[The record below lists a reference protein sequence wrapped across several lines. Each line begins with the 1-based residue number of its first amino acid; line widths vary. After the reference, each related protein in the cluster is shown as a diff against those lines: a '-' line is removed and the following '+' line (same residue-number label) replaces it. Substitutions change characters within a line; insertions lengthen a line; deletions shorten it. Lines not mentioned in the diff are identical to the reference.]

1 MPMDSTHPERMAKAA
16 ADNIRVLCAAMVE
29 RARSGHP
36 GGAMGAADFIH
47 ILYSEYLRF
56 DPSDPGWPLRDRFF
70 LDPGHMSTLL
80 YAALHLYGIY
90 TEEDLKNFRQWGS
103 VTPGHPELDIR
114 HGIENTSGPL
124 GLGHAMAV
132 GAALAERHLTGR
144 FGEWMSHRIFTLISD
159 GGIQEEISQG
169 AGRIAGFLGLNN
181 LIMFFDSN
189 DVQLSTYTREVTR
202 EDTAR
207 KYESWGWNVL
217 TIDGHDPFQIR
228 RALDAA
234 LDERQRPT
242 LIIGKTIMAKG
253 TLTPGGEKF
262 EGQCSTHGQPLSKAG
277 ASIEKTILNLG
288 GDPMNPFA
296 VLPEVKAHYSQIC
309 KKKIIAA
316 AARKAAEN
324 DWKRSHPSEAKDYQR
339 FMEGDLHDLDLE
351 TLPITSDIATR
362 MVSST
367 VLEHLS
373 AHLGNMILISADLS
387 NSDKT
392 DGFLKHRKPFANQ
405 CFDGS
410 FLHAGVSEI
419 SMAAIA
425 SGIVLH
431 GGLIAACGTF
441 LVFSDFMK
449 PVVRMAGL
457 MGLPVIFIWTHDSF
471 RVGEDGP
478 THQPVEHEA
487 QLRLMEQLKDHRGES
502 SLLVI
507 RPADGC
513 ETKVAWKMALENRKT
528 PTALLLSR
536 QSVKDLP
543 SFSDRTR
550 YQEALQTEK
559 GAYTVCSSANPPQVI
574 LLANGSE
581 VATLYEVYKKLE
593 GSGIPSRL
601 VSAPSEG
608 LFRRQPVEYQKDVLP
623 DGTPVFALTAG
634 LPSTLRGLAGSH
646 GMVHGLDHFG
656 YSAPAEVLDR
666 HFGFDP
672 DTVYLEVL
680 KFLQKAK

>member
-1 MPMDSTHPERMAKAA
+1 MPMDKVSKDRLAGAA
-16 ADNIRVLCAAMVE
+16 ADNIRVLCATMVE
-29 RARSGHP
+29 KAQSGHP
-36 GGAMGAADFIH
+36 GGAMGAADFMH
-47 ILYSEYLRF
+47 ILFSEYLRF

-80 YAALHLYGIY
+80 YAVLYLYGHY
-90 TEEDLKNFRQWGS
+90 TEDDLKNFRQWGS
-103 VTPGHPELDIR
+103 VTPGHPELDIL

-132 GAALAERHLTGR
+132 GAALAERRLASR
-144 FGEWMSHRIFTLISD
+144 FGDWMSHRIFTLISD

-189 DVQLSTYTREVTR
+189 DVQLSTYTNAVTR
-202 EDTAR
+202 EDTAK

-217 TIDGHDPFQIR
+217 TIDGHDPVQIR

-234 LDERQRPT
+234 VSELYRPT

-253 TLTPGGEKF
+253 ALDPQGEPF
-262 EGQCSTHGQPLSKAG
+262 EGRCSTHGQPLSKAG
-277 ASIEKTILNLG
+277 VSLEKTIRNLG
-288 GDPMNPFA
+288 GDPLFPFA
-296 VLPEVKAHYSQIC
+296 VFPEVKTLYLSIRRE
-309 KKKIIAA
+309 KTAA
-316 AARKAAEN
+316 AMARKAAEMT
-324 DWKRSHPSEAKDYQR
+324 WKMAHPAEAEEYQN
-339 FMEGDLHDLDLE
+339 FMSGKLPDLDFESIHL
-351 TLPITSDIATR
+351 DAGKATR
-362 MVSST
+362 LASSSI
-367 VLEHLS
+367 LEYLS
-373 AHLGNMILISADLS
+373 SSLGNMIVLSADLS

-392 DGFLKHRKPFANQ
+392 DGFLKFQKPFGHHD
-405 CFDGS
+405 FRGS

-425 SGIVLH
+425 AGIALH

-449 PVVRMAGL
+449 PVVRLAGL

-487 QLRLMEQLKDHRGES
+487 QLRLMEQLKNHHGEN
-502 SLLVI
+502 SLLVL

-513 ETKVAWKMALENRKT
+513 ETKVAWKMALENKKT

-543 SFSDRTR
+543 YPPSQPR
-550 YQEALQTEK
+550 YEAALQALK
-559 GAYTVCSSANPPQVI
+559 GAYTVCASPDPPRII

-581 VATLYEVYKKLE
+581 VATLCEVYQRLKE
-593 GSGIPSRL
+593 AGIPARV

-608 LFRRQPVEYQKDVLP
+608 LFRKQSLEYQKEVLP
-623 DGTPVFALTAG
+623 DGIPVFALTAG
-634 LPSTLRGLAGSH
+634 LPSAMRSLSGYA
-646 GMVHGLDHFG
+646 GMVMGLDHFG
-656 YSAPAEVLDR
+656 YSAPADVLDMQ
-666 HFGFDP
+666 FGFDP
-672 DTVYLEVL
+672 ESV
-680 KFLQKAK
+680 LQKVLAFLSVS